1 MHNGKLICLGEL
13 RTESICS
20 SALEMLKYTI
30 LFYKINRLT
39 ELDYTLLMQLTHTD
53 GQDTEGGMGPA
64 EGRGYLTVNDG
75 QKGGR
80 AWTVPE
86 QSGWCDGGGGGRE
99 KGRSACVITR
109 EDKGLVSLQA
119 ADVAATEQAVTFC
132 LYSVCIVLCM

>member
-30 LFYKINRLT
+30 LFYEINRLT

-64 EGRGYLTVNDG
+64 EGREYLIVRDG

-80 AWTVPE
+80 TWKIPE
-86 QSGWCDGGGGGRE
+86 LMVWWGEGEGG
-99 KGRSACVITR
+99 VH
-109 EDKGLVSLQA
+109 V
-119 ADVAATEQAVTFC
+119 
-132 LYSVCIVLCM
+132 